1 MLHNGTSHPAHPVH
15 PATGPRGPF
24 GSAARLGLCAA
35 LLFASLTALGLL
47 LTGALTPSP
56 VSRLDAEVIGWFAA
70 QRTPTLS
77 ALSAIGSDLAMTLA
91 VFIMTAVVALVLRLW
106 LGRWREAL
114 VLIVCVVGE
123 WVLFR
128 LVNGA
133 VARQRPGAMLESATQ
148 TASFPSGHAGIAVAF
163 YGGLALIILRT
174 VTRRGLAIALAS
186 LCLAVPVLV
195 AVTRLYRGMHFPT
208 DLLASW
214 LLAGIWITVVVA
226 TLLPRAEPARDRTE
240 P

>member
-1 MLHNGTSHPAHPVH
+1 
-15 PATGPRGPF
+15 
-24 GSAARLGLCAA
+24 LCAA

-47 LTGALTPSP
+47 LASVLTPSP
-56 VSRLDAEVIGWFAA
+56 VSRLDAQVIGWFAA
-70 QRTPTLS
+70 QRTPTLT

-91 VFIMTAVVALVLRLW
+91 VFVMTAVVAVVLRVW

-114 VLIVCVVGE
+114 VLVICVLGE

-133 VARQRPGAMLESATQ
+133 VARQRPGPMLETAG

-163 YGGLALIILRT
+163 YGGLALIILRA
-174 VTRRGLAIALAS
+174 VTRRKLAIAIAS
-186 LCLAVPVLV
+186 LCFAVPVLV
-195 AVTRLYRGMHFPT
+195 ALTRLYRGMHFPT
-208 DLLASW
+208 DLLGSW

-226 TLLPRAEPARDRTE
+226 TLLPRRRAGRGPTQH
-240 P
+240 

>member
-1 MLHNGTSHPAHPVH
+1 
-15 PATGPRGPF
+15 
-24 GSAARLGLCAA
+24 
-35 LLFASLTALGLL
+35 
-47 LTGALTPSP
+47 
-56 VSRLDAEVIGWFAA
+56 
-70 QRTPTLS
+70 
-77 ALSAIGSDLAMTLA
+77 MTLA
-91 VFIMTAVVALVLRLW
+91 VFIMTAVVAVVLRVR

-114 VLIVCVVGE
+114 VLVVCVLGE

-133 VARQRPGAMLESATQ
+133 VARERPVPMLETAG

-186 LCLAVPVLV
+186 LCLAVPLLV